1 MSRPWLIRG
10 FGIALV
16 ITIVLAGFGNAVLY
30 LWNDVAPAV
39 FGLRTISYWQAV
51 ELLGLCWIFF
61 GSWRA
66 LPRFPKQADD
76 TRADDTR
83 DHRRVRL
90 SAADKEAARDAL
102 SNPEVK

>member
-1 MSRPWLIRG
+1 MLRPWVIRG

-16 ITIVLAGFGNAVLY
+16 IAIVLAGFGNAVLY
-30 LWNDVAPAV
+30 LWNDVVPIV

-66 LPRFPKQADD
+66 LPKFPNLADD
-76 TRADDTR
+76 KQN
-83 DHRRVRL
+83 HRRVRL
-90 SAADKEAARDAL
+90 TAADKEAARDAL
-102 SNPEVK
+102 SNS

>member
-1 MSRPWLIRG
+1 MFRFSLIRG
-10 FGIALV
+10 FGIVLV

-66 LPRFPKQADD
+66 LPGFPK
-76 TRADDTR
+76 RANDTR
-83 DHRRVRL
+83 DHRQVCL
-90 SAADKEAARDAL
+90 TAADKEAARRAL
-102 SNPEVK
+102 NNPEVK

>member
-1 MSRPWLIRG
+1 MLRPWLIHG

-16 ITIVLAGFGNAVLY
+16 ITVVLAGFGNAVLY
-30 LWNDVAPAV
+30 LWNDVVPMV

-66 LPRFPKQADD
+66 LPGFPK
-76 TRADDTR
+76 RADDTQ

-90 SAADKEAARDAL
+90 TAAEKEAARDAL
-102 SNPEVK
+102 SNSEV

>member
-1 MSRPWLIRG
+1 MLQPWLIRG

-16 ITIVLAGFGNAVLY
+16 IAIVLAGFGNAVLY
-30 LWNDVAPAV
+30 LWNDVVPAV
-39 FGLRTISYWQAV
+39 FGLRAISYWQAV

-76 TRADDTR
+76 GR
-83 DHRRVRL
+83 DHRRIGL
-90 SAADKEAARDAL
+90 SAADKEAVRDAL
-102 SNPEVK
+102 NNPDVRSP

>member
-1 MSRPWLIRG
+1 MSRFSLIRG
-10 FGIALV
+10 FGIVLV
-16 ITIVLAGFGNAVLY
+16 ITIFLAGFGNAVLY

-66 LPRFPKQADD
+66 FPSFPK
-76 TRADDTR
+76 RADGAR
-83 DHRRVRL
+83 DHRQICL
-90 SAADKEAARDAL
+90 TAADKEAARDAL
-102 SNPEVK
+102 NNSDV

>member
-16 ITIVLAGFGNAVLY
+16 IAIVLAGFGNAVLY
-30 LWNDVAPAV
+30 LWNDVVPVV
-39 FGLRTISYWQAV
+39 FGLRAITYWQAV
-51 ELLGLCWIFF
+51 ELLGLCWILF

-66 LPRFPKQADD
+66 LPRFAN
-76 TRADDTR
+76 RADDTR
-83 DHRRVRL
+83 DHREVRL
-90 SAADKEAARDAL
+90 TAADKEAARDAL